1 MENNILE
8 EKIIA
13 VAKEVFIEKGFDGA
27 SMSDIAARV
36 GINRPTLHYY
46 FRTKDKMFQ
55 AVFLSII
62 QSFIPKIQDVFV
74 DDNKPFSEK
83 IKIVVDTYLEVAKN
97 NPYLPMFVMR
107 EINRNAKNFIKAV
120 KPVYMD
126 KFLNQIAIYLQSAME
141 KGEIKKV
148 PLRIVF
154 NTFYGL
160 MSFPFLS
167 KDLIFMESDKEFN
180 NLIDE
185 WKPYMVDQ
193 MIHLLCK

>member
-46 FRTKDKMFQ
+46 YRTKDKMFQ
-55 AVFLSII
+55 TVFLSII

-83 IKIVVDTYLEVAKN
+83 IRIVVDTYLEVAKN
-97 NPYLPMFVMR
+97 NPYMPMFVMR
-107 EINRNAKNFIKAV
+107 EINRNAKDFIKAV

-126 KFLNQIAIYLQSAME
+126 KFLNQIAIYLQSAMD
-141 KGEIKKV
+141 KGDIKQV

-180 NLIDE
+180 DLIDE

>member
-46 FRTKDKMFQ
+46 YRTKDKMFQ

-83 IKIVVDTYLEVAKN
+83 IRIVVDTYLEVAKN

-107 EINRNAKNFIKAV
+107 EINRNAKDFIKAV

-126 KFLNQIAIYLQSAME
+126 KFLSHIAIYLQSAME

-180 NLIDE
+180 DLIDE

>member
-46 FRTKDKMFQ
+46 YRTKDKMFQ

-62 QSFIPKIQDVFV
+62 QSFIPKIQDGFV

-83 IKIVVDTYLEVAKN
+83 IRIVVDTYLEVAKN
-97 NPYLPMFVMR
+97 NPYMPMFVMR
-107 EINRNAKNFIKAV
+107 EINRNAKDFIKAV

-126 KFLNQIAIYLQSAME
+126 KFLNQIAIYLQSAMD
-141 KGEIKKV
+141 KGDIKQV

-180 NLIDE
+180 DLIDE

>member
-46 FRTKDKMFQ
+46 YRTKDKMFQ

-83 IKIVVDTYLEVAKN
+83 IRIVVDTYLEVAKN
-97 NPYLPMFVMR
+97 NPYMPMFVMH
-107 EINRNAKNFIKAV
+107 EINRNAKDFIKAV

-126 KFLNQIAIYLQSAME
+126 KFLNQIAIYLQSAMD
-141 KGEIKKV
+141 KGDIKQV

-180 NLIDE
+180 DLIDE

>member
-13 VAKEVFIEKGFDGA
+13 VAKEVFIEEGFDGA

-46 FRTKDKMFQ
+46 YRTKDKMFQ

-83 IKIVVDTYLEVAKN
+83 IRIVVDTYLEVAKN
-97 NPYLPMFVMR
+97 NPYMPMFVMR
-107 EINRNAKNFIKAV
+107 EINRNAKDFIKAV

-126 KFLNQIAIYLQSAME
+126 KFLNQIAIYLQSAMD
-141 KGEIKKV
+141 KGDIKQV

-180 NLIDE
+180 DLIDE

>member
-46 FRTKDKMFQ
+46 YRTKDKMFQ

-83 IKIVVDTYLEVAKN
+83 IRIVVDTYLEVAKN
-97 NPYLPMFVMR
+97 NPYMPMFVMR
-107 EINRNAKNFIKAV
+107 EINRNAKDFIKAV

-126 KFLNQIAIYLQSAME
+126 KFLNQIAIYLQSAMD
-141 KGEIKKV
+141 KGDIKQV

-160 MSFPFLS
+160 VSFPFLS

-180 NLIDE
+180 DLIDE

>member
-46 FRTKDKMFQ
+46 YRTKDKMFQ

-83 IKIVVDTYLEVAKN
+83 IRIVVDTYLEVAKN
-97 NPYLPMFVMR
+97 NPYMPMFVMR
-107 EINRNAKNFIKAV
+107 EINRNAKDFIKAV

-126 KFLNQIAIYLQSAME
+126 KFLTQMAIYLQSAMD
-141 KGEIKKV
+141 KGDIKQV

-180 NLIDE
+180 DLIDE

>member
-46 FRTKDKMFQ
+46 YRTKDKMFQ

-83 IKIVVDTYLEVAKN
+83 IRIVVDTYLEVAKN
-97 NPYLPMFVMR
+97 NPYMPMFVMR
-107 EINRNAKNFIKAV
+107 EINRNAKDFIKAV
-120 KPVYMD
+120 NPVYMD
-126 KFLNQIAIYLQSAME
+126 KFLNQIAIYLQSAMD
-141 KGEIKKV
+141 KGDIKQV

-180 NLIDE
+180 DLIDE

>member
-8 EKIIA
+8 DRIVA
-13 VAKEVFIEKGFDGA
+13 VAKEIFIEKGFDGT
-27 SMSDIAARV
+27 SMSDIAAKV

-46 FRTKDKMFQ
+46 YRTKDKMFQ

-62 QSFIPKIQDVFV
+62 QSFIPKIHDVFI
-74 DDNKPFSEK
+74 DEKKPLAER
-83 IKIVVDTYLEVAKN
+83 IAVVVTTYLDVFKS

-107 EINRNAKNFIKAV
+107 EINRNAKDFIYAV
-120 KPVYMD
+120 KPIYMD
-126 KFLNQIAIYLQSAME
+126 KFLNQIEEYLLSLME
-141 KGEIKKV
+141 KGEIKRV

-160 MSFPFLS
+160 ISFPFLS
-167 KDLIFMESDKEFN
+167 KDLIFEDSGEEFN

-185 WKPYMVDQ
+185 WRPYIIDQ
-193 MIHLLCK
+193 MVHLLCK

>member
-46 FRTKDKMFQ
+46 YRTKDKMFQ

-83 IKIVVDTYLEVAKN
+83 IRIVVDRYLEVAKN
-97 NPYLPMFVMR
+97 NPYMPMFVMR
-107 EINRNAKNFIKAV
+107 EINRNAKDFIKAV

-126 KFLNQIAIYLQSAME
+126 KFLNQIAIYLQSAMD
-141 KGEIKKV
+141 KGDIKQV

-180 NLIDE
+180 DLIDE

>member
-46 FRTKDKMFQ
+46 YRTKDKMFQ

-83 IKIVVDTYLEVAKN
+83 IRIVVDTYLEVAKN
-97 NPYLPMFVMR
+97 NPYMPMFVMR
-107 EINRNAKNFIKAV
+107 EINRNAKDFIKAV
-120 KPVYMD
+120 KPV
-126 KFLNQIAIYLQSAME
+126 
-141 KGEIKKV
+141 
-148 PLRIVF
+148 
-154 NTFYGL
+154 
-160 MSFPFLS
+160 
-167 KDLIFMESDKEFN
+167 
-180 NLIDE
+180 
-185 WKPYMVDQ
+185 
-193 MIHLLCK
+193 

>member
-13 VAKEVFIEKGFDGA
+13 VAKEVFTEKGFDGA

-46 FRTKDKMFQ
+46 YRTKDKMFQ

-83 IKIVVDTYLEVAKN
+83 IRIVVDTYLEVAKN

-107 EINRNAKNFIKAV
+107 EINRNAKDFIKAV

-126 KFLNQIAIYLQSAME
+126 KFLSHIAIYLQSAME

-180 NLIDE
+180 DLIDE

>member
-1 MENNILE
+1 ME

-46 FRTKDKMFQ
+46 YRTKDKMFQ

-62 QSFIPKIQDVFV
+62 QSFIPKIHDVFI
-74 DDNKPFSEK
+74 DANKPLTER
-83 IKIVVDTYLEVAKN
+83 ITVVVNTYLEVLKS

-107 EINRNAKNFIKAV
+107 EINRNAIDFINAV
-120 KPVYMD
+120 KPIFMD
-126 KFLNQIAIYLQSAME
+126 KFLNQIKNYLLSAME
-141 KGEIKKV
+141 KGEIKKL

-160 MSFPFLS
+160 MLFPFLS

-180 NLIDE
+180 DLIDE
-185 WKPYMVDQ
+185 WKPYIIDQ

>member
-46 FRTKDKMFQ
+46 YRTKDKMFQ

-83 IKIVVDTYLEVAKN
+83 IRIVVDTYLEVAKN

-107 EINRNAKNFIKAV
+107 EINRNAKDFIKAV

-126 KFLNQIAIYLQSAME
+126 KFLSHIAIYLQSAME

-167 KDLIFMESDKEFN
+167 KDLIFMESDKEFSD
-180 NLIDE
+180 LIDE

>member
-1 MENNILE
+1 MESNIQK
-8 EKIIA
+8 EKIIT

-46 FRTKDKMFQ
+46 YRTKDKMFQ

-62 QSFIPKIQDVFV
+62 QSFIPKIHDVFI
-74 DDNKPFSEK
+74 DTNKPLTER
-83 IKIVVDTYLEVAKN
+83 ITVVVNTYLEVLKS

-107 EINRNAKNFIKAV
+107 EINRNAIDFINAV
-120 KPVYMD
+120 KPIFMD
-126 KFLNQIAIYLQSAME
+126 KFLNQIKNYLLSAME
-141 KGEIKKV
+141 KGEIKKL

-160 MSFPFLS
+160 MLFPFLS

-180 NLIDE
+180 DLIDE
-185 WKPYMVDQ
+185 WKPYIIDQ

>member
-46 FRTKDKMFQ
+46 YRTKDKMFQ

-62 QSFIPKIQDVFV
+62 QSFIPKIHDVFI
-74 DDNKPFSEK
+74 DANKPLTER
-83 IKIVVDTYLEVAKN
+83 ITVVVNTYLEVLKS

-107 EINRNAKNFIKAV
+107 EINRNAIDFINAV
-120 KPVYMD
+120 KPIFMD
-126 KFLNQIAIYLQSAME
+126 KFLNQIKNYLLSAME
-141 KGEIKKV
+141 KGEIKKL

-160 MSFPFLS
+160 MLFPFLS

-180 NLIDE
+180 DLIDE
-185 WKPYMVDQ
+185 WKPYIIDQ

>member
-13 VAKEVFIEKGFDGA
+13 VAKEVFIEKGFDGT

-46 FRTKDKMFQ
+46 YRTKERMFQ

-62 QSFIPKIQDVFV
+62 QSFIPKIQDVFI
-74 DDNKPFSEK
+74 DDNKSFPEK
-83 IKIVVDTYLEVAKN
+83 ITVVVDTYLDVAKK
-97 NPYLPMFVMR
+97 NPCLPLFVVR
-107 EINRNAKNFIKAV
+107 EINRNVKDFIKVV
-120 KPVYMD
+120 KPIYMD
-126 KFLNQIAIYLQSAME
+126 KFLNQIAAHLLSAME
-141 KGEIKKV
+141 KGEIKQL

-160 MSFPFLS
+160 LSFPFLS
-167 KDLIFMESDKEFN
+167 KDLSFLESDKEFN
-180 NLIDE
+180 ALIDE